1 MILMPENIF
10 LRLIISISLNFV
22 LGSMNDMS
30 FLTLLSLISIAVPG
44 IAQVFMKVILKFLY
58 LDVLMTED
66 WLLPLLISENKQYFL
81 DDKKRALN
89 ATATNNFDMEDEEE
103 EGEKDHGLNEYFED
117 SDIGSMQML
126 VNIGSTLVYL
136 GFISG
141 SFTFYIFLWIIST
154 WLSK

>member
-1 MILMPENIF
+1 MI
-10 LRLIISISLNFV
+10 STSLNFV
-22 LGSMNDMS
+22 FGSMNDMS

-44 IAQVFMKVILKFLY
+44 IAQIFMKVILKFLY

-66 WLLPLLISENKQYFL
+66 WLLPLLVSENKSYFL
-81 DDKKRALN
+81 DKKRILN
-89 ATATNNFDMEDEEE
+89 ATFSDDFDIDDEEE
-103 EGEKDHGLNEYFED
+103 EERDHGLNEYFED

-141 SFTFYIFLWIIST
+141 SFTFYIILWIIST
-154 WLSK
+154 WFS

>member
-1 MILMPENIF
+1 MPENIF

>member
-1 MILMPENIF
+1 MILMPNNIA
-10 LRLIISISLNFV
+10 LRLMISTSLNFV
-22 LGSMNDMS
+22 FGSMNDMS

-44 IAQVFMKVILKFLY
+44 IAQIFMKVILKFLY

-66 WLLPLLISENKQYFL
+66 WLLPLLVSENKSYFL
-81 DDKKRALN
+81 DKKRILN
-89 ATATNNFDMEDEEE
+89 ATFSDDFDIDDEEE
-103 EGEKDHGLNEYFED
+103 EERDHGLNEYFED

-141 SFTFYIFLWIIST
+141 SFTFYIILWIIST
-154 WLSK
+154 WFS

>member
-1 MILMPENIF
+1 M
-10 LRLIISISLNFV
+10 
-22 LGSMNDMS
+22 
-30 FLTLLSLISIAVPG
+30 
-44 IAQVFMKVILKFLY
+44 
-58 LDVLMTED
+58 
-66 WLLPLLISENKQYFL
+66 
-81 DDKKRALN
+81 DD
-89 ATATNNFDMEDEEE
+89 EE
-103 EGEKDHGLNEYFED
+103 EGEKDHSLNEYFDD